1 MPPKKKKAK
10 KTAGDGEDE
19 EPLEKFKGAYKK
31 VIREHDL

>member
-10 KTAGDGEDE
+10 KTAEGEDE
-19 EPLEKFKGAYKK
+19 EPIEKFKGAYKK